1 MTAHPADHAAPSR
14 LPYRLATVL
23 VCAVFP
29 LIWVGGLVTSSDAGM
44 AVPDWPNTYGYNLF
58 LYPWETWILGP
69 WDIFVEHG
77 HRLLGALIGM
87 LTIGFAVAVHY
98 LDARPWMRRLAYLA
112 VPFVIL
118 QGVLGGLRVVL
129 DKQTLAMLHG
139 CVGPLFFAYCVS
151 LQHFVAPR
159 ESSARSNSPG
169 STADPVASA
178 SLGKLSRLAIVT
190 TLLAYVQLV
199 LGAVVRH
206 APHMTAAVTPSFFR
220 VGVLFHLFM
229 AAVLTVHIV
238 QLSHRSYAAAA
249 KFGEADLLRPASW
262 LMDAIVVQLL
272 LGASTWVVNYG
283 FPQWAAS
290 WSIVPEYVVRTQSVA
305 QLGITT
311 AHVAVGSFIL
321 AVSTLLSL
329 RVRAASLGRAA
340 TTNAKSSVGHAAAIG
355 KPTALLFGVGLVRG
369 GAL

>member
-1 MTAHPADHAAPSR
+1 MTAHAAEHDAPSR

-87 LTIGFAVAVHY
+87 LTIAFAVAVHY

-159 ESSARSNSPG
+159 SSAASSI
-169 STADPVASA
+169 STVDPAAVAT
-178 SLGKLSRLAIVT
+178 LGKLARLAIVT
-190 TLLAYVQLV
+190 ALLAYVQLV

-206 APHMTAAVTPSFFR
+206 SPHMATLVTPSFFR
-220 VGVLFHLFM
+220 VAVLFHLFM
-229 AAVLTVHIV
+229 AAVLTLHIV
-238 QLSHRSYAAAA
+238 QLSQRSYAAAA
-249 KFGEADLLRPASW
+249 KYGESGLLSPASW
-262 LMDAIVVQLL
+262 LVDAIVVQIL

-283 FPQWAAS
+283 FPLWAAR
-290 WSIVPEYVVRTQSVA
+290 WSIVPEYVVHTQSVA

-329 RVRAASLGRAA
+329 RAREAVRAHAA
-340 TTNAKSSVGHAAAIG
+340 TMNVKSSVGNASVIV
-355 KPTALLFGVGLVRG
+355 KPTSLLFGGRLVGG
-369 GAL
+369 GAA

>member
-1 MTAHPADHAAPSR
+1 MPAHPADHVAPSR

-87 LTIGFAVAVHY
+87 LTIAFAVVVHY
-98 LDARPWMRRLAYLA
+98 RDARPWMRRLAYLA

-139 CVGPLFFAYCVS
+139 CLGPLFFAYCVL

-159 ESSARSNSPG
+159 KQIAERDSRDSV
-169 STADPVASA
+169 ADPAGVAA
-178 SLGKLSRLAIVT
+178 LGKLSRLAIVT
-190 TLLAYVQLV
+190 TLLAYMQLV

-206 APHMTAAVTPSFFR
+206 SPHMAAAVTPSFFR
-220 VGVLFHLFM
+220 VAVLFHLFM

-249 KFGEADLLRPASW
+249 KFGEAGLLRPASW
-262 LMDAIVVQLL
+262 LMDAIVVQIL

-329 RVRAASLGRAA
+329 RAREAFVGRAA
-340 TTNAKSSVGHAAAIG
+340 MTNAKSSVGNASAIA
-355 KPTALLFGVGLVRG
+355 KPTAILFGGRLARG
-369 GAL
+369 GAV